1 MKNGILNMVSSLILM
16 LSTVLFS
23 EIGKLKEIDLFIE
36 LYKSTDYQGYT
47 YTKGID
53 LGIIFL
59 IIIVVSSILLF
70 IKGIKLNVKYNEN
83 NDY

>member
-16 LSTVLFS
+16 LSTILFS

-36 LYKSTDYQGYT
+36 LYKYTDYQGYT
-47 YTKGID
+47 QTKGID

-59 IIIVVSSILLF
+59 IIIVVSSVLLF
-70 IKGIKLNVKYNEN
+70 IKGIRLNVKYNEN
-83 NDY
+83 TDY